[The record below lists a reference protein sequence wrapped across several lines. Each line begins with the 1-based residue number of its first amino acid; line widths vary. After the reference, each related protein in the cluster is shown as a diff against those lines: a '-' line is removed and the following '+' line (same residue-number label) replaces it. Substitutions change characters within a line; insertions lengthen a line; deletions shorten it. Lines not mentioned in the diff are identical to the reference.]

1 MRLTIALRTLIL
13 LPALVSSTVL
23 LAQFQQPTPE
33 ELSMTAD
40 PAYPDAAAVYLYR
53 EAKTDDTHHYTSE
66 HVRIKILKES
76 AKELATVNLGYFR
89 GNMKIEAISG
99 RTIHADGTVIP
110 LEVKP
115 EDLMRVK
122 AGQAEIHEVVFTLP
136 SVEVGS
142 ILEYYYQ
149 GRYGENRWSEPY
161 WEIQARYPVRKARY
175 LFVPFPGLL
184 DNNPGTDFGPAMF
197 DAHGNRENDLMWYVH
212 LPGGKSLAPDASKRF
227 VLELTDIPPLPREQW
242 MPPLESQRYEVR
254 FYFSAVT
261 SVSAYWNSEGSYWLK
276 DVDRFAAANEAIRNA
291 AAGLVAPGDSEIDTA
306 RKLYAAVQALDN
318 TNFSRRKSDAELRQQ
333 GYRPAKHAEDTWT
346 HKSGSGED
354 IALLYLALLR
364 GAGLKAYPMKVVDR
378 NRGFFNENYLNFNQL
393 NDLVIILASGGK
405 EIVLDPA
412 EKMCPF
418 ETVHWTHSGAGGIR
432 QSDIGIEPWV
442 TPLLP
447 YSANAVTRRAD
458 LTLSPGG
465 AVTGKLQFGI
475 TGQDALAWRQRALER
490 DEGAVKHEFEEWM
503 ARQLPPGVEAHLLRF
518 ANLDDPKQELTAYAT
533 VSGAP
538 GSATAKR
545 LLLPASFFVSS
556 SDRTF
561 IEQPNR
567 QMPVDMHYAAQ
578 TKDGVLYHLPPGYAV
593 ESLPQPASIPWA
605 GHAVLQ
611 TKAAATGSDVTLTHT
626 LARTFTVLD
635 ATEYKDLRDFYQKAA
650 AADQQQLVLSIS
662 SQPKGN

>member
-1 MRLTIALRTLIL
+1 MRFTIALRTLIL
-13 LPALVSSTVL
+13 LPALVSSTFL
-23 LAQFQQPTPE
+23 FAQFQPPTPE

-53 EAKTDDTHHYTSE
+53 ETKTDDTHHYTSE

-99 RTIHADGTVIP
+99 RTIHADGTIIP
-110 LEVKP
+110 LDVKP

-122 AGQAEIHEVVFTLP
+122 VGQAEIHEVVFTLP

-149 GRYGENRWSEPY
+149 ERYGEYQWSEPY
-161 WEIQARYPVRKARY
+161 WEIQERYPVRKARY

-184 DNNPGTDFGPAMF
+184 DNTPGMDLGPTLG
-197 DAHGNRENDLMWYVH
+197 DAHGNPLHDLMWYAH
-212 LPGGKSLAPDASKRF
+212 LPGGKPLAPDAAKRF
-227 VLELTDIPPLPREQW
+227 VLELADIPPLPREQW
-242 MPPLESQRYEVR
+242 MPPIESQRYEVR
-254 FYFSAVT
+254 FYYTAGT
-261 SVSAYWNSEGSYWLK
+261 SVGAYWNSEGGYWLK
-276 DVDRFAAANEAIRNA
+276 DVDRFAAANEAIRTA
-291 AAGLVAPGDSEIDTA
+291 AAGLVAPGDSEIDKA

-318 TNFSRRKSDAELRQQ
+318 TNFSRRKSETELKQQ
-333 GYRPAKHAEDTWT
+333 GYKPAKRAEDTWNQ
-346 HKSGSGED
+346 KSGSGED

-364 GAGLKAYPMKVVDR
+364 GAGLTVYPMKVVDR
-378 NRGFFNENYLNFNQL
+378 NRGFFNQDYLNFNQL

-405 EIVLDPA
+405 EMVLDPA

-418 ETVHWTHSGAGGIR
+418 QTVHWEHSGAGGIR
-432 QSDIGIEPWV
+432 QSDKGIVPWI

-447 YSANAVTRRAD
+447 FTANSVTRRAD

-475 TGQDALAWRQRALER
+475 TGQEALAWRQRALER
-490 DEGAVKHEFEEWM
+490 DEAALKHEFEEWM
-503 ARQLPPGVEAHLLRF
+503 ARQLPAGVEAHLVRF
-518 ANLDDPKQELTAYAT
+518 ANLDDPTQDLTAYAT

-538 GSATAKR
+538 GAATAKR
-545 LLLPASFFVSS
+545 LLLPASFFVSPA
-556 SDRTF
+556 DRTF

-567 QMPVDMHYAAQ
+567 LMPVDMHYAAQ
-578 TKDGVLYHLPPGYAV
+578 TKDGVLYHLPPSYSV
-593 ESLPQPASIPWA
+593 ESMPQPASIPWT

-611 TKAAATGSDVTLTHT
+611 IKTAATGNDVTLTHT
-626 LARTFTVLD
+626 LARAFTVLD
-635 ATEYKDLRDFYQKAA
+635 AAEYKDLRDFYQKAA
-650 AADQQQLVLSIS
+650 AADQQQLVLSVS